1 MSSILL
7 KIVTGAIHLKNNRRE
22 AKNMM
27 EEVDKELHG
36 LGIVKPVHRFGI
48 ILFIGGPPVGGNF
61 SVTLYCGARP
71 AGEWQQEFYGNE
83 IFSRF
88 YELAS
93 QYYQME
99 GDHGEYYRNSL
110 KYLGVI
116 DLSKMNQSEQQS
128 KAFSLGISALLAS
141 VSKNSKY
148 SKGWIMIL

>member
-7 KIVTGAIHLKNNRRE
+7 KIVTGAMHLKNNRRE

-27 EEVDKELHG
+27 EEVEKDLHG
-36 LGIVKPVHRFGI
+36 LGIVKPVHRFKKKQF
-48 ILFIGGPPVGGNF
+48 LPSNK
-61 SVTLYCGARP
+61 
-71 AGEWQQEFYGNE
+71 N
-83 IFSRF
+83 FSRF

-141 VSKNSKY
+141 VSY
-148 SKGWIMIL
+148 SLTNVIRMLTPF

>member
-1 MSSILL
+1 MVSESSNQFTGL
-7 KIVTGAIHLKNNRRE
+7 KFFFLE
-22 AKNMM
+22 
-27 EEVDKELHG
+27 
-36 LGIVKPVHRFGI
+36 F
-48 ILFIGGPPVGGNF
+48 
-61 SVTLYCGARP
+61 P
-71 AGEWQQEFYGNE
+71 ANKK
-83 IFSRF
+83 FSRF

-141 VSKNSKY
+141 VSYYKCS
-148 SKGWIMIL
+148 MHPC

>member
-1 MSSILL
+1 MVSESSNQF
-7 KIVTGAIHLKNNRRE
+7 TGLEQKTFFPSNKN
-22 AKNMM
+22 
-27 EEVDKELHG
+27 
-36 LGIVKPVHRFGI
+36 
-48 ILFIGGPPVGGNF
+48 
-61 SVTLYCGARP
+61 
-71 AGEWQQEFYGNE
+71 
-83 IFSRF
+83 FSRF

-141 VSKNSKY
+141 VSYYKCHTHAY
-148 SKGWIMIL
+148 PILERLQYGRAVAT

>member
-1 MSSILL
+1 MVSELSNQFTGL
-7 KIVTGAIHLKNNRRE
+7 KKKHFFPSNKN
-22 AKNMM
+22 
-27 EEVDKELHG
+27 
-36 LGIVKPVHRFGI
+36 
-48 ILFIGGPPVGGNF
+48 
-61 SVTLYCGARP
+61 
-71 AGEWQQEFYGNE
+71 
-83 IFSRF
+83 FSRF

-141 VSKNSKY
+141 VSY
-148 SKGWIMIL
+148 SLTNVIRMLIQF